1 MKRILPF
8 ALLIHSGLFS
18 AVMQYEWTGVT
29 SGLMMDSSNWT
40 MGPPPR
46 DGTSSLYFPPEY
58 MPLMPPPNLAVI
70 NDITPVPFIL
80 CVPDPMAMPAPIT
93 FSLGLTTP
101 ATAGY
106 TLSGTAFQAQA
117 GMEALITM
125 GGPGSS
131 MYASSI
137 SNNLDIN
144 GGTLRI
150 RGSSA
155 YDQVTGDILGGGDL
169 YFDGGK
175 IHLGGTLKTYTATL
189 HIKTANLQLGASEIL
204 PTTMPTTSLEQG
216 GILELN
222 GFTQTFPIAK
232 LVFADPSA
240 VIKTGTGTLKI
251 INSGTNPLSGSIL
264 SDAGGGTFEL
274 ESTSSGTLTI
284 SGNNT
289 YSTAAVPGN
298 TIVSGTAAT
307 LKAGG
312 VNAFGTHSHLVIAAG
327 NTLDTNIFN
336 LTFSSL
342 TGVAGSFLK
351 VGAGNTLTIAGSGT
365 FDGTIMGGA
374 GTNIAKSGVGMLIL
388 NGANTY
394 TGTTY
399 VSGGTLFV
407 GNANALGTTTTLNIT
422 QTGILDLNNNSISIQ
437 QLVGGPNAELKLGS
451 GTLTITAGQ
460 ENNPFHGTISGTGN
474 VIVENGTTP
483 TFLGTNTY
491 MGTTTIQG
499 TAALNVL
506 NLGASPTYIFSGTGG
521 TLTIGS
527 TAPSPSPAN
536 FTINAP
542 AIIATNTYDLELSGI
557 ISGSSTLTKL
567 GSGTLYLSGTNNL
580 TTSLNIQGGTLKV
593 KALGLG
599 SPSNITFQNF
609 CGVLEADEDLTISIP
624 ITASSTATF
633 DTNTHNISISS
644 DIGCAAASTG
654 LPCGGVTKAGAGTLT
669 LTGTNS
675 YAGITTIEEGT
686 LNAKAISIPSTTS
699 LVFSGMGT
707 GIFQAPE
714 AFASFPVVIFDKSG
728 TIDTN
733 GFSMALNNI
742 VAGTSGATFT
752 KTGMGTLTLSGANIY
767 TGPTH
772 VAQGT
777 LKAAIAGGSGAFGV
791 GSNVT
796 VDMGAILDFDTF
808 ANSVGTLTNN
818 GEVKS
823 KATITATS
831 YTQGSGGTLTLDF
844 PSLTSPRGTVETTG
858 AINLDGTLNL
868 TNSGMVTPTAGQ
880 SIVLMHSSGSG
891 QQVNGTF
898 TTTIETPA
906 MTFGPYV
913 LIPEYTSNT
922 VKILFSGMSGCT
934 GIWTSATANQNW
946 GDTANWDGMCV
957 PGIPPQNSPFAQFLG
972 APATQAT
979 VELTNSAGTA
989 AQNVTLIDLS
999 FNSGLSYVIQEHSG
1013 GGGSITLN
1021 GASQTPSIRIL
1032 SGTQTINA
1040 PIILSGANDAAITLN
1055 SGSLILGA
1063 NATITSL
1070 TNSRLLLAQG
1080 GGTPTI
1086 TNNGS
1091 IQPYALVIQGNSV
1104 INSATISPTTSLTVA
1119 SGNSSISVTVTNNMS
1134 MQSGTSFTIGGASAG
1149 PTDVINNKT
1158 MTSAT
1163 NFSILSGTVTNNSPG
1178 VLHAGAGS
1186 TFLISGGSLTTKQ
1199 GASLGTSTS
1208 NLSLTGGSLISED
1221 TVLAQN
1227 YTQGSSG
1234 SLTLD
1239 FPMSMISPVGNIQT
1253 TQAINLAGTLIVTN
1267 TGSFIPMSGDKVTI
1281 LQSSGS
1287 GKQVTGK
1294 FGTVTI
1300 SGSFGPHIL
1309 RTEYLTNS
1317 VVLLFGDPAGCSGKW
1332 ISTSGQYWGTSANWE
1347 GGCVPGISSMGPFA
1361 QFTDYTSGMQNN
1373 VILANSTGTMP
1384 LDVTLED
1391 ISFDATATSYIIS
1404 QYSGMGTIT
1413 LNGAMSSPY
1422 IRLLNGTHTIDAPI
1436 ALSGTNDA
1444 IFSLDNGSIT
1454 IGANSTITS
1463 ASTAKL
1469 NIIEGAGT
1477 PATLFNFGTIQPSGL
1492 LIQGNTVENHA
1503 TIAPTNEL
1511 TIAALPGITNPL
1523 TIINEAPGIIRS
1535 GTGTTLTIT
1544 EATILNNQ
1552 GAIFGSLDAN
1562 ILLTSSSL
1570 TTNGAVLANNY
1581 MQATTSTL
1589 QIGVVNST
1597 NFGSITAAGN
1607 AIVNGTLIVDALPS
1621 FSMQDGQVINLVTA
1635 DSVTANFSY
1644 LLKNFPP
1651 TTIPSLITLPNAIQ
1665 LSIRSVAIPSSIT
1678 NFSSITILIFNSV
1691 NQDNQ
1696 LILRKCKEMRNRF
1709 TYSRSPKA
1717 QFEEAPYLSNE
1728 YLLTAQ
1734 GVNPPIENREEIL
1747 AEKLRKEPQKKP
1759 WSFYMGPVAS
1769 YGNVTKKQNQAGFRY
1784 NSIGGIAGFDY
1795 VLSDRDT
1802 LPYYGGWG
1810 SVVEYRKKQG
1820 TAENDFGTF
1829 TVQKV
1834 QGSIYGVVVPKS
1846 IPELSLNAI
1855 AGISYAWDDIHRHT
1869 GTNKNLTTVG
1879 KPKEMLFDIVFDI
1892 EFALAHDNY
1901 SWMPKNISL
1910 TPLANVQYIYD
1921 NISSY
1926 TEQGAG
1932 IYDLHI
1938 NSQTPQ
1944 SLSTTLGARL
1954 SRLYAKE
1961 NFTLRAE
1968 IDAEWQREYLNNTR
1982 TLSYTAFNISDN
1994 TTTASIF
2001 GIGKNSWLLGIDLFA
2016 TIYDTAQLEAS
2027 CDFKWNSRFFDAF
2040 FYFGIGAQY

>member
-8 ALLIHSGLFS
+8 ALLIHSGLFP
-18 AVMQYEWTGVT
+18 AVTQYEWTGAA

-40 MGPPPR
+40 MGVPLP
-46 DGTSSLYFPPEY
+46 DGTSSLYFPPED
-58 MPLMPPPNLAVI
+58 MSIMPPPNLAI
-70 NDITPVPFIL
+70 TNDITPTPFIL
-80 CVPDPMAMPAPIT
+80 CVPAPMAMPPIT
-93 FSLGLTTP
+93 FSLALTTP
-101 ATAGY
+101 ATVGGY
-106 TLSGTAFQAQA
+106 TLSGTAFQVQS

-137 SNNLDIN
+137 SNDLDVN

-150 RGSSA
+150 RGSVA
-155 YDQVTGDILGGGDL
+155 YDQVTGNISGGGNFH
-169 YFDGGK
+169 FDGGK
-175 IHLGGTLKTYTATL
+175 IQLGGTLKTYTATL
-189 HIKTANLQLGASEIL
+189 HIKTANLRLGASEIL
-204 PTTMPTTSLEQG
+204 PSATITSIEQG

-222 GFTQTFPIAK
+222 GSTQTFPFAN

-240 VIKTGTGTLKI
+240 VVNTGTGTLKI
-251 INSGTNPLSGSIL
+251 INSGTNTLSGSIL
-264 SDAGGGTFEL
+264 ADAGGGTFEL
-274 ESTSSGTLTI
+274 DATSTGMLTI

-289 YSTAAVPGN
+289 YSTAAVPGH
-298 TIVSGTAAT
+298 TTVAGTTTT

-312 VNAFGTHSHLVIAAG
+312 VNAFGTHSNLNIAAG
-327 NTLDTNIFN
+327 TTLDTDIYN

-342 TGVAGSFLK
+342 NGPATSILK

-374 GTNIAKSGVGMLIL
+374 GTSLAKSGTGTLTL
-388 NGANTY
+388 NSANTY

-407 GNANALGTTTTLNIT
+407 GNPGALGTTTILNIT
-422 QTGILDLNNNSISIQ
+422 QMGVLDLNSNSISIQ
-437 QLVGGPNAELKLGS
+437 QLVGGSNAELKLGS

-460 ENNPFHGTISGTGN
+460 ETNPFHGIISGTTGN

-491 MGTTTIQG
+491 TGTTTIQG
-499 TAALNVL
+499 TASLNVL

-527 TAPSPSPAN
+527 TTTSSAN

-542 AIIATNTYDLELSGI
+542 AIIATNTYDLELSGTL
-557 ISGSSTLTKL
+557 SGSSTLTKL
-567 GSGTLYLSGTNNL
+567 GSGTLYLSGMNML
-580 TTSLNIQGGTLKV
+580 TTPLNLQGGTLKV

-609 CGVLEADEDLTISIP
+609 CGVLQADEDLTIGVP

-644 DIGCAAASTG
+644 NIECAAASTG
-654 LPCGGVTKAGAGTLT
+654 LPCGGITKAGTGILT

-686 LNAKAISIPSTTS
+686 LIAGTISLPSTTS

-707 GIFQAPE
+707 GIFQAPS

-752 KTGMGTLTLSGANIY
+752 KTGMGILTLSGANIY

-777 LKAAIAGGSGAFGV
+777 LKAGIAGGSGAFGV
-791 GSNVT
+791 GSNIT
-796 VDMGAILDFDTF
+796 VDMGATLDFDTF

-818 GEVKS
+818 GEVIS

-831 YTQGSGGTLTLDF
+831 YTQGSGGKLTLDF

-868 TNSGMVTPTAGQ
+868 TNNGMVTPTAGQ
-880 SIVLMHSSGSG
+880 SIILMHSSGSG
-891 QQVNGTF
+891 QQVNGSF
-898 TTTIETPA
+898 TTTTETPA

-922 VKILFSGMSGCT
+922 VKILFSGMTGCT
-934 GIWTSATANQNW
+934 GIWESTSGQNW
-946 GDTANWDGMCV
+946 GDTANWNMACV

-972 APATQAT
+972 PPAMQAT
-979 VELTNSAGTA
+979 VQLANAAGMA
-989 AQNVTLIDLS
+989 AQDVTLIDLS
-999 FNSGLSYVIQEHSG
+999 FNSGLNYVIQEYSG

-1021 GASQTPSIRIL
+1021 GASQTPSIRVL

-1040 PIILSGANDAAITLN
+1040 PIILSGTNDAAITLN
-1055 SGSLILGA
+1055 SGSLTLGA

-1070 TNSRLLLAQG
+1070 ATSRLLLAQG

-1091 IQPYALVIQGNSV
+1091 IQPHALVIQGNSV
-1104 INSATISPTTSLTVA
+1104 INGATISPTTSLTIA

-1149 PTDVINNKT
+1149 TTNVINNKT
-1158 MTSAT
+1158 MTSVT

-1186 TFLISGGSLTTKQ
+1186 IFLISGGSLTTKQ

-1208 NLSLTGGSLISED
+1208 NLSLTGGALISED

-1239 FPMSMISPVGNIQT
+1239 FPTTTISPVGNIQT
-1253 TQAINLAGTLIVTN
+1253 TQAINLAGALIVTN
-1267 TGSFIPMSGDKVTI
+1267 SGMFMPMTGDKVTI

-1294 FGTVTI
+1294 FGTVTTPM
-1300 SGSFGPHIL
+1300 SFGPHIV

-1317 VVLLFGDPAGCSGKW
+1317 VVLLFADPAGCSGKW

-1361 QFTDYTSGMQNN
+1361 QFTDYTTGMQNS
-1373 VILANSTGTMP
+1373 VILANSAGTMS
-1384 LDVTLED
+1384 LDVTLSD
-1391 ISFDATATSYIIS
+1391 ISFDTTVTSYIIS

-1413 LNGAMSSPY
+1413 MDGAMSSPY
-1422 IRLLNGTHTIDAPI
+1422 IRALNGMHTINAPI
-1436 ALSGTNDA
+1436 TLSGTNDA
-1444 IFSLDNGSIT
+1444 VFSLDNGSLT

-1492 LIQGNTVENHA
+1492 LIQGNTIENHA

-1523 TIINEAPGIIRS
+1523 TIINEAPAIIRS
-1535 GTGTTLTIT
+1535 GAGTTLTIT
-1544 EATILNNQ
+1544 DATILNNQ
-1552 GAIFGSLDAN
+1552 GATFGSLDAN

-1597 NFGSITAAGN
+1597 NFGSVTAAGN
-1607 AIVNGTLIVDALPS
+1607 AIVNGTLIVNALPN

-1635 DSVTANFSY
+1635 DSVTADFSY
-1644 LLKNFPP
+1644 LLENFPP
-1651 TTIPSLITLPNAIQ
+1651 SRIPSLITLPNAIQ

-1696 LILRKCKEMRNRF
+1696 LILRKCEEMRNRF

-1717 QFEEAPYLSNE
+1717 QLEEALYSSNE
-1728 YLLTAQ
+1728 PLLTAQ

-1759 WSFYMGPVAS
+1759 WSFYIGPVAS
-1769 YGNVTKKQNQAGFRY
+1769 YGNITKKQNQAGFRY
-1784 NSIGGIAGFDY
+1784 NSIGGLVGFDY
-1795 VLSDRDT
+1795 VLSDKDT

-1820 TAENDFGTF
+1820 TAEDNIGTF

-1834 QGSIYGVVVPKS
+1834 QGSIYGVMVPKS
-1846 IPELSLNAI
+1846 IPELSVNAI

-1869 GTNKNLTTVG
+1869 GTNKNLTAVG

-1954 SRLYAKE
+1954 SRLYTKK
-1961 NFTLRAE
+1961 NLTLRAE

-1982 TLSYTAFNISDN
+1982 TLSYTALNISDN

-2016 TIYDTAQLEAS
+2016 TIYNTAQLEAS